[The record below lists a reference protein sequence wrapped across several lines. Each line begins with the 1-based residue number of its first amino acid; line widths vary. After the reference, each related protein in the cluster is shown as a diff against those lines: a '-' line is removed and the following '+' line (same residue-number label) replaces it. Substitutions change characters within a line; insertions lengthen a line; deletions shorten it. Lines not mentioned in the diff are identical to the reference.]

1 MATKKKPEPKKAPAK
16 KPAAKKAVPKKRAV
30 KALPVEK
37 IVAEVVED
45 KPGRGRPSSY
55 RPEFAE
61 QAYKLCLLYREADDA
76 LTDKKLADFFG
87 VAVSTIYLW
96 KNERAEFS
104 EALARGK
111 DLADAEIAHSL
122 FQRAK
127 GYEHPED
134 DIRTVSMGM
143 NAGSEIVITPT
154 IKRYPP
160 DTGAAALWLSNRQPG
175 RWRTKVEVEHGI
187 TDNVADILMAGR
199 KRIAKPIEQ

>member
-16 KPAAKKAVPKKRAV
+16 KQAAKNAVPKKPVV

-37 IVAEVVED
+37 VVAEAVED
-45 KPGRGRPSSY
+45 KPGRGRPSAY

-61 QAYKLCLLYREADDA
+61 QAYKLALLGCTDRQMADIFRVTEQT
-76 LTDKKLADFFG
+76 LNNWKTTIPEFFE
-87 VAVSTIYLW
+87 SLR
-96 KNERAEFS
+96 N
-104 EALARGK
+104 GK
-111 DLADAEIAHSL
+111 EIADADVAKSL
-122 FQRAK
+122 YHRAK

-134 DIRTVSMGM
+134 DIRVVSLGNNM
-143 NAGSEIVITPT
+143 GSEIVITPT

>member
-1 MATKKKPEPKKAPAK
+1 MPTKKKPEPKKAAAK
-16 KPAAKKAVPKKRAV
+16 KPVAKKVAQKKPQA
-30 KALPVEK
+30 KAMPVEK
-37 IVAEVVED
+37 VVAEVVED

-96 KNERAEFS
+96 KNEHAEFS
-104 EALARGK
+104 EALSRGK

-134 DIRTVSMGM
+134 DIRTVSLGM
-143 NAGSEIVITPT
+143 NGGSEIVITPT

-199 KRIAKPIEQ
+199 RRIAKPVEQ